1 MFRKAARIYGALLV
15 ASGVTVSLVSGQPQI
30 QSGRAIPLASTSSP
44 LAVVLTTDCGAEI
57 DDQWTLAH
65 LALSPEVD
73 LQAIITTHASSIR
86 FSSATAAQH
95 AAEVLARVSPGRLPS
110 ARVVAGSDLP
120 LQDVRTPRKNAG
132 VDLLLRLSREHSES
146 SRLAVLV
153 IGAGTDVAS
162 AILQDPSIVRRIA
175 VVSMAFIDWPGGG
188 DGFNVKNDSFAWQ
201 VILGSDVPV
210 VIGSGAV
217 ALRDLK
223 LTRAEARALMQ
234 SHGSVGGYL
243 YGLFDD
249 FLTQQADLVARL
261 GTPGTWAI
269 WDEVV
274 VAYVLGLARGKEV
287 PRPRLESDLSFSHPE
302 TARRLTWLTEIDTER
317 LWRDFTGK
325 IDARGARQ

>member
-146 SRLAVLV
+146 SRLAVFI

-162 AILQDPSIVRRIA
+162 AILEDPSIVRRIA
-175 VVSMAFIDWPGGG
+175 IVAMGFNDWPGGG
-188 DGFNVKNDSFAWQ
+188 DGFNVRNDPFAWQ
-201 VILGSDVPV
+201 VILDAHVPV

-217 ALRDLK
+217 TLRNLK
-223 LTRAEARALMQ
+223 LTRAEGSALMQ

-249 FLTQQADLVARL
+249 WLTQRAELVARL
-261 GTPGTWAI
+261 VAPGTWAV

-274 VAYVLGLARGKEV
+274 VAYALGMARGNEV
-287 PRPRLESDLSFSHPE
+287 PRPHLESNLSFSHPE
-302 TARRLTWLTEIDTER
+302 TARRLTWLTEIDTQR
-317 LWRDFTGK
+317 FWLDLTGK
-325 IDARGARQ
+325 IDAMGARK